1 MIVTFCTHVNLLFFV
16 FCFLNL
22 YGPISTNITFAF
34 NIFLFLF
41 VYGKTKMFIS
51 ERGSY
56 KQIPWLLLIISILSV
71 LLTRDHET
79 DYSVV
84 GTYLRMLVN
93 CILFPSM
100 IVFFLKQEV
109 DVLKILSW
117 TLFLHC
123 LMVLLQLA
131 VPSLQDINSTLFRF
145 EREDDLL
152 AEYTF
157 RRLGLAGGFDLSALF
172 ATLSVVIALED
183 YLINSRRLSLFV
195 FLISFLAS
203 LFTSRTGMTVSV
215 ISVVICVYINKGR
228 MKESVKFM
236 TFLILSIA
244 FIAVVYFI
252 LPILLSSFDID
263 YGRKLSGF
271 EDQYAVG
278 TYYYL
283 TNYQLDPLS
292 SLTTRELLLG
302 YGCGVQKT
310 DMLYYGSDIG
320 YIKQIYQIGV
330 IGVCLILCFC
340 ISCVLKIY
348 KHYKLCSCD
357 RMVRM
362 GNQLMWLFLLIY
374 IVFNYKN
381 HLMYS
386 VCSFEV
392 FLIIYWM
399 VYYYAKESHKKEL
412 VSC

>member
-1 MIVTFCTHVNLLFFV
+1 MNLLFFV

-34 NIFLFLF
+34 DIFLFVY
-41 VYGKTKMFIS
+41 VYGKTKKFIS

-56 KQIPWLLLIISILSV
+56 KQIPWLLLMISILSV
-71 LLTRDHET
+71 LFTRDHDT
-79 DYSVV
+79 DYSVI

-100 IVFFLKQEV
+100 IVFFLKKKV

-131 VPSLQDINSTLFRF
+131 VPSLQEINSVLFRF
-145 EREDDLL
+145 ERENDLL
-152 AEYTF
+152 ADYTF

-183 YLINSRRLSLFV
+183 YLINSRRLSLLV

-203 LFTSRTGMTVSV
+203 LFTSRTGMSVSA
-215 ISVVICVYINKGR
+215 ISVVVCVYLNRGR
-228 MKESVKFM
+228 MKDSVKVM
-236 TFLILSIA
+236 TLMILSIA
-244 FIAVVYFI
+244 FIAAIYFI
-252 LPILLSSFDID
+252 LPIVLSSFDID

-271 EDQYAVG
+271 EDQYAVE
-278 TYYYL
+278 TYDYL
-283 TNYQLDPLS
+283 SNYQLDPLF
-292 SLTTRELLLG
+292 SLTTRELFFG
-302 YGCGVQKT
+302 YGCGVQKA
-310 DMLYYGSDIG
+310 DMLYYSSDIG
-320 YIKQIYQIGV
+320 YVKQIYQIGV
-330 IGVCLILCFC
+330 VGVCLILYFC

-348 KHYKLCSCD
+348 KRYKLCSCD

-392 FLIIYWM
+392 FLIVYWM
-399 VYYYAKESHKKEL
+399 VYYYARESHKTKR